1 MSRIK
6 ELKINP
12 DNNLNL
18 VEVLQMICPEGKTK
32 YVELLL
38 RLTKNTKNLD
48 RFVEEIREN
57 LKNSLELTDD
67 AMDQFTPFQLLMA
80 YRFLDQSFN
89 FSDLKLYKKFCEY
102 NERGLISNNDLT
114 RFSSFEDIMTATGMA
129 EMRANEKDLEKQI
142 KVIYSDDEWVV
153 LRPLTYHSSLKYGSS
168 TKWCTSSENNPDYFL
183 RYVKRG
189 ILLYMI
195 NKVNGLKVACF
206 KSLDN
211 SEPEFSFWN
220 QIDARIDSMESGL
233 PTFIMEVIRDEV
245 NTNSVT
251 NYSLLSDE
259 DKIKL
264 EEIVHP
270 KKNRR
275 IERAMELVTD
285 APEENESMA
294 MMGEPMIQESVM
306 EERGMEEIRSE
317 RGYDEDLVSMALPE
331 PQDEVQSERS
341 YDESPTQERGW

>member
-6 ELKINP
+6 ELKTNP

-18 VEVLQMICPEGKTK
+18 VDVFQLICPEGKSK

-38 RLTKNTKNLD
+38 RLTKQTKNID
-48 RFVEEIREN
+48 RFIDEVKEN
-57 LKNSLELTDD
+57 LKENLGLTDE
-67 AMDQFTPFQLLMA
+67 AMNNFTPFQLLMA

-102 NERGLISNNDLT
+102 NERGLITNNDLT

-168 TKWCTSSENNPDYFL
+168 TKWCTASENNPDYFL

-189 ILLYMI
+189 ILLYMV

-206 KSLDN
+206 KSLDS

-220 QIDARIDSMESGL
+220 QVDTRIDSMESGL
-233 PTFIMEVIRDEV
+233 PDFIMNVIRDEV
-245 NTNSVT
+245 NSNSVT
-251 NYSLLSDE
+251 NYSLLSVE
-259 DKIKL
+259 DAKKL
-264 EEIVHP
+264 EDIVNG
-270 KKNRR
+270 KNRKM
-275 IERAMELVTD
+275 IMNEERAVYAEEPSDMEV
-285 APEENESMA
+285 AMEEPPIEHHDMA
-294 MMGEPMIQESVM
+294 MSEEGRYTESVM
-306 EERGMEEIRSE
+306 SE
-317 RGYDEDLVSMALPE
+317 SMPM
-331 PQDEVQSERS
+331 SES
-341 YDESPTQERGW
+341 EGPANW

>member
-6 ELKINP
+6 ELKTNP

-18 VEVLQMICPEGKTK
+18 VDVFQLICPEGKSK

-38 RLTKNTKNLD
+38 RLTKQTKNID
-48 RFVEEIREN
+48 RFIDEVKEN
-57 LKNSLELTDD
+57 LKENLGLTDE
-67 AMDQFTPFQLLMA
+67 AMNNFTPFQLLMA

-102 NERGLISNNDLT
+102 NERGLITNNDLT

-129 EMRANEKDLEKQI
+129 EMKANEKDLEKQI

-168 TKWCTSSENNPDYFL
+168 TKWCTASENNPDYFL

-189 ILLYMI
+189 ILLYMV

-206 KSLDN
+206 KSLDS

-220 QIDARIDSMESGL
+220 QVDTRIDSMESGL
-233 PTFIMEVIRDEV
+233 PDFIMNVIRDEV
-245 NTNSVT
+245 NSNSVT
-251 NYSLLSDE
+251 NYSLLSVE
-259 DKIKL
+259 DAKKL
-264 EEIVHP
+264 EDIVNG
-270 KKNRR
+270 KNRKMMMNE
-275 IERAMELVTD
+275 ERAVYPVEPSDMEVAMEE
-285 APEENESMA
+285 APIGHHDMA
-294 MMGEPMIQESVM
+294 MSEEGRYTESVM
-306 EERGMEEIRSE
+306 SE
-317 RGYDEDLVSMALPE
+317 SMPM
-331 PQDEVQSERS
+331 SES
-341 YDESPTQERGW
+341 EGPANW